1 MCLMFGQK
9 VGLGHALCWL
19 LWVAQLQLRSAVA
32 ESTVLGLSFGG
43 NQMRKTTAGDK
54 CRPRI

>member
-1 MCLMFGQK
+1 MFGQK

-32 ESTVLGLSFGG
+32 ESTFLGLSFGG
-43 NQMRKTTAGDK
+43 NQMRKTTAG
-54 CRPRI
+54 INVGLEFN